1 MMASEP
7 RTTFKLV
14 RNIMNIKKMFRSRRK
29 RKKECYDPDQP
40 SYLLMLIIEPSLFDK
55 VFSYL
60 DHKSIASLERTCT
73 VLRDVVMETRIYR
86 RRFLALTDEVWT
98 GEGLD
103 EETYEQLVQQS
114 CKYKNKLFEH
124 FYRCVIS

>member
-124 FYRCVIS
+124 FYRCVIL

>member
-1 MMASEP
+1 MASEP